1 MKRTTRIFIGAVW
14 IFAFTVWTLSVSLVD
29 LEAIGPNGSFVGF
42 ASLNGYVHK
51 LTGVNLTLYTV
62 TDWLGLVPIAV
73 ALTFATLGLLQWI
86 KRKSISKVDKNI
98 ILLGGFYLFVMA
110 AYLLFEGVVINYR
123 PILINGRLEPSYPS
137 STTMLVTCVMP
148 TAVMQLRRRIKNKNL
163 KRAIISII
171 LAFTVFTVIG
181 RLICGVHWFSDI
193 VGGLLLSIG
202 MVTIYQAIAF

>member
-29 LEAIGPNGSFVGF
+29 LEAIGPNGSLVGF

-51 LTGVNLTLYTV
+51 LTGVNLTLYAV

-137 STTMLVTCVMP
+137 STTMLVTCVMT
-148 TAVMQLRRRIKNKNL
+148 TAVMQLRHRIKNKIL

-171 LAFTVFTVIG
+171 LAFTVFMVIG

-202 MVTIYQAIAF
+202 MVTIYRAIAF

>member
-29 LEAIGPNGSFVGF
+29 LEAIGPNGSLVGF
-42 ASLNGYVHK
+42 ATLNGYVHK

-110 AYLLFEGVVINYR
+110 AYLLFEGIVINYR

-148 TAVMQLRRRIKNKNL
+148 TAVMQLRRRIKNKIL
-163 KRAIISII
+163 KRAMISII
-171 LAFTVFTVIG
+171 LAFTVFMVIG

-202 MVTIYQAIAF
+202 MVTIYRAIAF